1 MSPKVS
7 LVLLAVLPILLTEY
21 GFQSRAR
28 MVEGFRANW
37 RLRRTLVR
45 LAFWIILLLFGGP
58 RPVGFLVV
66 GLGIVLNEL
75 GAVVL
80 RRRLRIDM
88 GNEKPNGLPHTHL
101 IPFVVGILFLA
112 IWLLVRQPRGG
123 NILAGPVQIGAMAPL
138 ILFSVV
144 ALWGWATM
152 ITVSIV
158 DMVRPGQIGE
168 SADDVGAG
176 EVIGVLERMVT
187 FVLVAS
193 GAFTAVGFVIAAKAA
208 ARFPLFKD
216 EAFAEY
222 FLIGTLTSVGLALLL
237 GLLVRSAL

>member
-1 MSPKVS
+1 MS
-7 LVLLAVLPILLTEY
+7 LLLLAALPILLTEY
-21 GFQSRAR
+21 GFQSRAGII
-28 MVEGFRANW
+28 EGLSAKL

-45 LAFWIILLLFGGP
+45 VAFWFILLFFIGL
-58 RPVGFLVV
+58 RPIGFLVV
-66 GLGIVLNEL
+66 GLGFVLTEL

-80 RRRLRIDM
+80 RRRLRIDIE
-88 GNEKPNGLPHTHL
+88 NEKPNGQPHTHL

-112 IWLLVRQPRGG
+112 IWLLVRQSNRGG
-123 NILAGPVQIGAMAPL
+123 LLVGPNEFGLLVPL
-138 ILFSVV
+138 IMFSVV

-152 ITVSIV
+152 ITVSVV
-158 DMVRPGQIGE
+158 DMVRPGQIRNDTDG
-168 SADDVGAG
+168 VGAG

-208 ARFPLFKD
+208 ARFPLFK
-216 EAFAEY
+216 EIAFAEY

-237 GLLVRSAL
+237 GLLVLSAL